1 MRVAARL
8 PKKSPAVICPN
19 PKCGK
24 EIEDSIILN
33 VLSVN
38 PPKQY
43 EACPY
48 CFSELEKE
56 KVTETPKKPEEPQ
69 VEEVKESSSG
79 VFDRVKSLIPS
90 RNKTEEIEE
99 IPKKANFHKRKI
111 KG

>member
-24 EIEDSIILN
+24 EIEESIILN

-56 KVTETPKKPEEPQ
+56 KVSLEWTNNQTSNGRNQDESGDEGAVGI
-69 VEEVKESSSG
+69 VEV
-79 VFDRVKSLIPS
+79 
-90 RNKTEEIEE
+90 
-99 IPKKANFHKRKI
+99 
-111 KG
+111 